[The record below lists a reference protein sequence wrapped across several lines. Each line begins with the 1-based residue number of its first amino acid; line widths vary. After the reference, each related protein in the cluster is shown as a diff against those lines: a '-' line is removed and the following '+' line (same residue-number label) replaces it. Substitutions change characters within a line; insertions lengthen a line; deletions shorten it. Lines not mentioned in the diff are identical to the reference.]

1 MDARSRRQGPEAGAG
16 GLASSEISIESFGEP
31 ASAAPF
37 DLRSFYASVK
47 QEICDLLRAKFGDGP
62 PEPEDM
68 AQAAF
73 AKLAA
78 LEDPSKIL
86 NPKAFL
92 YAAARNLTLDE
103 LRRNG
108 RRRRFEQAIAAQ
120 PDEQNVDQASPER
133 VLLAKEQY
141 AIVRE
146 AIAAMPAAQQEVL
159 TLHRLEGLSLD
170 AIARRTGMS
179 KTTVHRHVVG
189 AIALL
194 HQALKRRERGAPAS
208 AKRDHHDE

>member
-1 MDARSRRQGPEAGAG
+1 MG
-16 GLASSEISIESFGEP
+16 ASSLAPGELSIENFSDG
-31 ASAAPF
+31 AAAAPF

-78 LEDPSKIL
+78 LEDPSKIV

-108 RRRRFEQAIAAQ
+108 RAQRWGRALAAQ
-120 PDEQNVDQASPER
+120 AEHDNVDQASPER
-133 VLLAKEQY
+133 VLLARESY

-159 TLHRLEGLSLD
+159 MLHRIEGLSMD
-170 AIARRTGMS
+170 AIARRTGLS
-179 KTTVHRHVVG
+179 KTTVHRHVVA
-189 AIALL
+189 AIAQL
-194 HQALKRRERGAPAS
+194 HQALKRAEQ
-208 AKRDHHDE
+208 E